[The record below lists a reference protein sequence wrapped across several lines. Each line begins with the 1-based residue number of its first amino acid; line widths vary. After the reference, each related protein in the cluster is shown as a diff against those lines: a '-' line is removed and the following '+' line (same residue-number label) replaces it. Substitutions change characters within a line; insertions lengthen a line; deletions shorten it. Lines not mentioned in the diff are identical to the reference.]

1 MSDCLLP
8 KVLEFKIFFV
18 SVLEES
24 VFYTLHSLLP
34 EECGLI
40 LAAPTHSLIA
50 NNSPKPLI

>member
-8 KVLEFKIFFV
+8 KVLEFKRFFV